1 MNELTITEIPIL
13 TKYLDL
19 ADTVSWIQTRELMLS
34 VLRPYLKKKNITSK
48 ELMPLPIDEDNK
60 EKAIHTTEISNEDV
74 EYFNNFCKEFEKQK
88 GNN

>member
-34 VLRPYLKKKNITSK
+34 VLRPYLKKKDTPAK
-48 ELMPLPIDEDNK
+48 DLFHLPIDDDGVEHNYSVK
-60 EKAIHTTEISNEDV
+60 NEEVEWWKNFKAN
-74 EYFNNFCKEFEKQK
+74 YKK
-88 GNN
+88 GND

>member
-34 VLRPYLKKKNITSK
+34 VLRPYLKKKDTTAK
-48 ELMPLPIDEDNK
+48 DLFHLPIDDDGVEHNYSVKNEEVEWWKKFKENYNK
-60 EKAIHTTEISNEDV
+60 GEQN
-74 EYFNNFCKEFEKQK
+74 
-88 GNN
+88 

>member
-34 VLRPYLKKKNITSK
+34 VLRPYLKKKNTTAK
-48 ELMPLPIDEDNK
+48 DLFPLPIDDDGVE
-60 EKAIHTTEISNEDV
+60 HTTEIANEDV
-74 EYFNNFCKEFEKQK
+74 AWYNKFVENYKK
-88 GNN
+88 GND